1 MEAAIDIM
9 FVNEKISE
17 YINPISAGG
26 GGQFD
31 PPPVGLKP
39 GVNTNCLS
47 P

>member
-17 YINPISAGG
+17 YINPIPAGG

-31 PPPVGLKP
+31 PSPVVFYITQKVL
-39 GVNTNCLS
+39 V
-47 P
+47 